1 MTKIK
6 SFFKKYTMTIVI
18 IVAVVFVY
26 GMGSYTG
33 LLDQYLFPPLS
44 KIGGS
49 FRDMWMNMLENFK
62 ASLELLIPGML
73 LGIVIA
79 LAVGIPMGLSR
90 KVRQAVYPLIYALS
104 MIPVI
109 LLSPFAVHMAPTL
122 RSAAMFMVVW
132 GTVWS
137 TLFSSINGIMTIDK
151 RYLDNA
157 TTLELKG
164 FKRLRKVVL
173 PAALPS
179 VAGGI
184 VTSVRSAF
192 LSLVFAEMYG
202 TRAGL
207 GYFVRYYSDLGY
219 FEHVW
224 SGFLC
229 MAVFMIA
236 IMQVLEMVKGKLLR
250 WTING

>member
-1 MTKIK
+1 MTKLK
-6 SFFKKYTMTIVI
+6 SFFKKYTMTIL
-18 IVAVVFVY
+18 IVATVIFAYV
-26 GMGSYTG
+26 MGTSSG
-33 LLDQYLFPPLS
+33 ALQPYLFPPIS

-49 FRDMWMNMLENFK
+49 FQTMWMTMLQNFR

-73 LGIVIA
+73 IGVLIA
-79 LAVGIPMGLSR
+79 LTVGIPMGLSER
-90 KVRQAVYPLIYALS
+90 VRRALYPIVYAAS

-122 RSAAMFMVVW
+122 RSAAMFLVIW
-132 GTVWS
+132 GTLWS
-137 TLFSSINGIMTIDK
+137 TLFSTINGIMTIDK

-157 TTLELKG
+157 TTLEING
-164 FKRLRKVVL
+164 FKRLRKIVL

-179 VAGGI
+179 IAGGI

-202 TRAGL
+202 TRVGL

-229 MAVFMIA
+229 MAIFMIV
-236 IMQVLEMVKGKLLR
+236 IMQILEVIKNRLLR
-250 WTING
+250 WTIN

>member
-1 MTKIK
+1 MNNLK
-6 SFFKKYTMTIVI
+6 SLFKNYTMTIL
-18 IVAVVFVY
+18 IVVTVVFAY
-26 GMGSYTG
+26 GMGGHSG
-33 LLDQYLFPPLS
+33 ALDKYLFPPIG

-49 FRDMWMNMLENFK
+49 FQTMWMTMLQNFK
-62 ASLELLIPGML
+62 ASLELLVPGML
-73 LGIVIA
+73 LGVLIA
-79 LAVGIPMGLSR
+79 LGIGIPMGLSE
-90 KVRQAVYPLIYALS
+90 KVRRALYPIVYAAS

-132 GTVWS
+132 GTLWA

-157 TTLELKG
+157 TILELRG

-179 VAGGI
+179 IAGGI
-184 VTSVRSAF
+184 ITSVRSAF

-202 TRAGL
+202 TRVGL

-229 MAVFMIA
+229 MAIFMIV
-236 IMQVLEMVKGKLLR
+236 IMQLLEIGKNRLLR
-250 WTING
+250 WTIN